1 MLCLDDTA
9 KKAAF
14 VAAQWKQAK
23 GPQPDVVCGCGLKL
37 PLRFAYRCLYC
48 GEFYCQSCAEQ
59 HFGKTREQY
68 NAEKVVAGDTPKTRG
83 PWTGGSHWDERHN
96 DRVEGRDAASSRR
109 VPSHDGLAGAP
120 TEDTK

>member
-48 GEFYCQSCAEQ
+48 GEWYCQSCAEQ

-68 NAEKVVAGDTPKTRG
+68 NAEKVGAGDTPETRG
-83 PWTGGSHWDERHN
+83 PWTGGYHWDERHN
-96 DRVEGRDAASSRR
+96 DEAHRRDAAGG
-109 VPSHDGLAGAP
+109 PSGGADCSAAG
-120 TEDTK
+120 

>member
-9 KKAAF
+9 QKAAF

-23 GPQPDVVCGCGLKL
+23 GPQPDVTCGCGLKL

-48 GEFYCQSCAEQ
+48 GQWYCQTCAEQ

-68 NAEKVVAGDTPKTRG
+68 NSEKVGAGSTAETRG
-83 PWTGGSHWDERHN
+83 PWTGGYHYEQ
-96 DRVEGRDAASSRR
+96 EA
-109 VPSHDGLAGAP
+109 
-120 TEDTK
+120 